1 MKYDKLIIFEND
13 KGFPY
18 QLNKEIKGKDKFLA
32 AIRPMDV
39 DISKTESEKRIEGKI
54 ERTSLLGAI
63 IDYKINIDENISVR
77 SQIQTEEAHQNGYI
91 FKEGENCFITF
102 NDIIFYENDD
112 EIEKEIF

>member
-1 MKYDKLIIFEND
+1 
-13 KGFPY
+13 
-18 QLNKEIKGKDKFLA
+18 
-32 AIRPMDV
+32 MDV
-39 DISKTESEKRIEGKI
+39 DISKTKSEKSIEGKI

-77 SQIQTEEAHQNGYI
+77 SQIQTEEAHQNDYI
-91 FKEGENCFITF
+91 FKEGENCFIIF